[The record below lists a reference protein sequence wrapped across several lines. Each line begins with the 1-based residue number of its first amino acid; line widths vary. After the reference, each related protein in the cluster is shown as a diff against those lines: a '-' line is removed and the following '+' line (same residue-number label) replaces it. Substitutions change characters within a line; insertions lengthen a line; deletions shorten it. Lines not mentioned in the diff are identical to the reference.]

1 MNNSSWSFS
10 KVALSVTKLTDL
22 NKFLNALTYAQFVS
36 CQNKNSK
43 SKINKDYWSTSP
55 SVKVGNNDN
64 VKTGVAADIR
74 CVCWPMLTNIV

>member
-1 MNNSSWSFS
+1 MTNSSWSFS

-43 SKINKDYWSTSP
+43 SKSTKIIGQPAHQSRLE
-55 SVKVGNNDN
+55 
-64 VKTGVAADIR
+64 IMI
-74 CVCWPMLTNIV
+74 MLKQA

>member
-1 MNNSSWSFS
+1 MNNSSGSFS
-10 KVALSVTKLTDL
+10 KVAFSVTKLTDL

-43 SKINKDYWSTSP
+43 TDKDNWSTSP

-74 CVCWPMLTNIV
+74 CVC